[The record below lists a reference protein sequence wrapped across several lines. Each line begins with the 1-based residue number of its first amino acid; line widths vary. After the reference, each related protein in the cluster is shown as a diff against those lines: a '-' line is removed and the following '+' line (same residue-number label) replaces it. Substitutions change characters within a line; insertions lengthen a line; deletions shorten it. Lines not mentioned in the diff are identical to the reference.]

1 MIKAPFNFSQV
12 RAPDDVQLP
21 FHIDPGMTARIVDT
35 LAARTNNTFPVGFDD
50 QMAADVDR
58 MVERYQELRISRG
71 FTEADRISRIEFVSG
86 VLASHVSSQSITA
99 PTEDTRAW
107 ARGYYAAVAVLLREE
122 GCVTS
127 SVMSLYRQGGG
138 AEFADE
144 ADTELFRAHG
154 LTPPGR

>member
-1 MIKAPFNFSQV
+1 MIKAPFNSSQV

-21 FHIDPGMTARIVDT
+21 FHIDPGMAARIVDT
-35 LAARTNNTFPVGFDD
+35 LAARANNTFPVGFDD

-58 MVERYQELRISRG
+58 MAERYQELRVSHG
-71 FTEADRISRIEFVSG
+71 FSEADRISRIEFVSG
-86 VLASHVSSQSITA
+86 VLASHASSQSITTPA
-99 PTEDTRAW
+99 DGTRAF

-154 LTPPGR
+154 LALPGR